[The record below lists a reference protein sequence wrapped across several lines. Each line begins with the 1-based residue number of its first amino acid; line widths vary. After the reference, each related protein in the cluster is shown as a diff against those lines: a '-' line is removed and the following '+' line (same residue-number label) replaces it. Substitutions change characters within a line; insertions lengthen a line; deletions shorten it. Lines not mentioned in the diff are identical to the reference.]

1 MNAVNGWR
9 KGSLPI
15 LLAMC
20 LLTALASFAFAQ
32 GDPHVGTW
40 ELNVAKSTF
49 DPGPPPKRQ
58 TIWYKEEGKG
68 LAALFQGVDAAG
80 MPINPDASNL
90 TIYFDGKDHPTPQA
104 GYDSSAWTRINANH
118 YVVNRK
124 KAGKVV
130 LTSNNVVSSDG
141 KTLTITTKG
150 TDENG
155 RPTTNIRVY
164 DKQ

>member
-1 MNAVNGWR
+1 MNAVIGWR
-9 KGSLPI
+9 KGVPLLVAAS
-15 LLAMC
+15 LLAA
-20 LLTALASFAFAQ
+20 TTSVASAQ
-32 GDPHVGTW
+32 EDPHVGTW

-58 TIWYKEEGKG
+58 TLFYKAEKQG
-68 LAALFQGVDAAG
+68 LSALFQGVDAAG
-80 MPINPDASNL
+80 LPINPDPSNL
-90 TIYFDGKDHPTPQA
+90 TIYFDGKDHPTPQI
-104 GYDSSAWTRINANH
+104 GYDSSAWTRISPYH

-150 TDENG
+150 ADENG
-155 RPTTNIRVY
+155 RPTVNIRVY
-164 DKQ
+164 DKQP